1 MINEDAEQDWFA
13 QFRLDFPNVHLPIMK
28 DAGEAFK
35 TYRLGWRPF
44 RTVAPMY
51 IIIDK
56 HGRIRHRSNE
66 RGSIS
71 VEEVKEMVE
80 ELLGEE

>member
-13 QFRLDFPNVHLPIMK
+13 QFRQDHPNVQLPIMK
-28 DAGEAFK
+28 GASEAFD
-35 TYRLGWRPF
+35 TFRLGWQQF

-51 IIIDK
+51 IVIDK
-56 HGRIRHRSNE
+56 HGIVRHRSNV
-66 RGSIS
+66 RGSIT

-80 ELLGEE
+80 GLLAEE